1 VVCAIRAV
9 DAAAKMVPHATMV
22 SGFEAVATRAVRNA
36 RPGLQLFRQRV
47 DEPDELYERHAAG
60 GVRE

>member
-9 DAAAKMVPHATMV
+9 DAAAKMAPHATMV
-22 SGFEAVATRAVRNA
+22 SGFEAVATRAGPE
-36 RPGLQLFRQRV
+36 RPAWG
-47 DEPDELYERHAAG
+47 DDDLYERHAAG